1 MGGRAGS
8 IERFDDVHIHAAAVN
23 AWQQTY
29 SQISAG
35 RLESSLMQMSRP
47 ACHLFREHI
56 NQRVVQHGQAPG
68 GRVCFALPIA
78 APGTVHMQGREADDK
93 SLFCLHGGQEF
104 MFHMPRGMDMLAITF
119 DETFFEAQL
128 DGLFEGA
135 RVAKIRGLLRQP
147 VIKVSPRRL
156 LACRQRL
163 LALFAQA
170 CARAGQETQAWERA
184 PLLLESR
191 LLAELLALLADPACD
206 ARQRQ
211 IGSTYS
217 YIVETLHRD
226 TLGNAV
232 GVRSVF
238 EASRRLNVSR
248 RTVQNSFRSVAETTP
263 INYLRALRLNG
274 VRRELMSTGAAH
286 TSIGEAAAHWGFAH
300 MSHFA
305 QAYRALFDE
314 LPSQTL
320 RAKTRA
326 TTGTRAGAW
335 PDLTVRH
342 IAPVS
347 EIPTA
352 LPAPGQKS
360 PAP

>member
-56 NQRVVQHGQAPG
+56 NQRVVQHGQAPR

-128 DGLFEGA
+128 DGLFESA

-170 CARAGQETQAWERA
+170 CARAGQEADAWER
-184 PLLLESR
+184 PLSSLLSSLLESR

-211 IGSTYS
+211 IGSTCS
-217 YIVETLHRD
+217 YIVEKLHRD

-248 RTVQNSFRSVAETTP
+248 RTVQNSFRSVADTTP

-305 QAYRALFDE
+305 QAYRALFGE
-314 LPSQTL
+314 LPSQTQRGL
-320 RAKTRA
+320 SDVTPN
-326 TTGTRAGAW
+326 TT
-335 PDLTVRH
+335 
-342 IAPVS
+342 
-347 EIPTA
+347 TA